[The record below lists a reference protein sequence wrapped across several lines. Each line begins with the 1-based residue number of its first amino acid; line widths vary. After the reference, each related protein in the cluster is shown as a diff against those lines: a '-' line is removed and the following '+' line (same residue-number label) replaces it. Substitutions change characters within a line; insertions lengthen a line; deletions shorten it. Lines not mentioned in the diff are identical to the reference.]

1 MKKIRFS
8 IIAIA
13 ALLVLG
19 SCTKHKLWF
28 PMDEMPKDWAEFQL
42 HYMEPVTN
50 VAANYIDSVYVNG
63 VLYASTKSGNALAVY
78 NGVPGGG
85 VGKFYGVKAGSVHFQ
100 CYRGGEIV
108 YDRNVTLEP
117 KKQNVII
124 HDLNAD
130 PIVID
135 NDYPYW
141 DNRGTTATAETWG
154 SDSVAKVM
162 FVNLLY
168 EAPGVPYPGKL
179 QYQYRRN
186 DAKADD
192 PWNDI
197 GEPVG
202 FGEATKRT
210 IVIIHYTGG
219 PAANQNKTQ
228 RENYRILTEDG
239 NVLQYI
245 NSNGKLVNYS
255 DYWNASVGR
264 VYMHFYRG
272 IRTQKSP
279 YAWVSQWVSL

>member
-85 VGKFYGVKAGSVHFQ
+85 VGKFFGVQSGSVHFQ
-100 CYRGGEIV
+100 CYRGGEII

-135 NDYPYW
+135 NNYPYW
-141 DNRGTTATAETWG
+141 NDRPGATAETWG
-154 SDSVAKVM
+154 TDSVTKVM

-179 QYQYRRN
+179 QYQYRRQ
-186 DAKADD
+186 DAASDD
-192 PWNDI
+192 PWNNI

-202 FGEATKRT
+202 FGEATIREV
-210 IVIIHYTGG
+210 VIIHWTGG
-219 PAANQNKTQ
+219 PATTPYQ

-239 NVLQYI
+239 EILQVM
-245 NSNGKLVNYS
+245 NSSGKMINYS
-255 DYWNASVGR
+255 DYWTGYLGR
-264 VYMHFYRG
+264 CAMHFFRGYR
-272 IRTQKSP
+272 TAKP
-279 YAWVSQWVSL
+279 VAAVSQWWSLY